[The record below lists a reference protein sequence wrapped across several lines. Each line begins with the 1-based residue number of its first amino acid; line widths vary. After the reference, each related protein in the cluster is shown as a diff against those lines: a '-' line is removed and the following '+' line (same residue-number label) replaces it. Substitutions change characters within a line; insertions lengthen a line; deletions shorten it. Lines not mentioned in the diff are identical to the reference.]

1 MTEWLN
7 NNNRLFSIVAA
18 PVYFPASCMVVFP
31 FLHTLASIRCLWA
44 FWWWSF
50 WLVQGD
56 NSLWFSFAFCLVV
69 GSAEHLFMCLVGHPA
84 CFLWRN
90 VSLGLSPIF
99 WLGCLFLLLSCINC
113 LYILEINP
121 LWVSSF
127 ANIFSL
133 SIGYL
138 FVLVIVSFAVQKI
151 MSLVGSHLFISAFI
165 STALG
170 YWLKKTLLW
179 FLSEKVLPVF
189 SSRSFMLSYHIFKP
203 F

>member
-1 MTEWLN
+1 
-7 NNNRLFSIVAA
+7 
-18 PVYFPASCMVVFP
+18 MVVILTGARWYLIVVFICI
-31 FLHTLASIRCLWA
+31 LSNREQCWAS
-44 FWWWSF
+44 FHVS
-50 WLVQGD
+50 
-56 NSLWFSFAFCLVV
+56 
-69 GSAEHLFMCLVGHPA
+69 VGHPA

-90 VSLGLSPIF
+90 VSLCLLPIF
-99 WLGCLFLLLSCINC
+99 WLGCLFLLLSCVNC

-127 ANIFSL
+127 SNIFSL

-138 FVLVIVSFAVQKI
+138 FVLVIVSFAVQKL
-151 MSLVGSHLFISAFI
+151 MSLIRSHLFISAFI
-165 STALG
+165 SITLG